1 MQRIRMRKKTA
12 YFVFVA
18 LFAAL
23 FSSAWI
29 VFGPFSLGAFVA
41 FIVLLFGMRLILRR
55 CFEFHER

>member
-1 MQRIRMRKKTA
+1 MRKKTA

-55 CFEFHER
+55 CFEFYER